1 MVRSPRRLV
10 TRLRPGNANLEALP
24 PVDAGG
30 RASKTAFPGGSW
42 ERVTRVTWE
51 RVEQV

>member
-1 MVRSPRRLV
+1 MYGAIASSYLV
-10 TRLRPGNANLEALP
+10 TRLRPGHESLEALP

-30 RASKTAFPGGSW
+30 RASKTAFPGGTW
-42 ERVTRVTWE
+42 ERVTWE